1 MYSWQFHNF
10 VFYPMCTWRVIFGP
24 LNPYLSAIASLFYN
38 LFSSWLFVALTE
50 LAVIKSLMIY
60 KFSMIAGMDDICIWR
75 FLLLLNLGYTFL
87 SQLGRFFVGSMF
99 ESIEFQLLSG
109 NHHATF
115 RDQQ

>member
-1 MYSWQFHNF
+1 
-10 VFYPMCTWRVIFGP
+10 MCTWRVIFGP

-60 KFSMIAGMDDICIWR
+60 KFPIIAGMDDKFIGW
-75 FLLLLNLGYTFL
+75 FLLLVNLGYTVL
-87 SQLGRFFVGSMF
+87 SQIGRFFVGSMF

-109 NHHATF
+109 NYHQLGGKKTISSTT
-115 RDQQ
+115 